1 MSTMSASPT
10 LAGQSASGV
19 DLSAPATEQVASYK
33 RRVFQFLLLFRWVSL
48 LLPLAYWLGPQW
60 FPSQPQPTYLPL
72 FLLFIGMNSLITLFA
87 DFMNRALLR
96 MPWLLVGELA
106 LSAVAIATTGGEAGP
121 YYLYSLAPVL
131 AGAFFF
137 GIRGALLTG
146 GVYTFFYAA
155 ALSLAHQALATTPDL
170 QLVAVQLLGAYL
182 MALVFGYA
190 SMLLTQL
197 EDRTVHLT
205 ETSRDLQRSN
215 QELQR
220 INHQLQ
226 LIQNLTL
233 TLQSSTDPSELQEQ
247 LLDGLVDDMGF
258 RRAVVAIYDPGEGA
272 LTGWLSRGGSGTRA
286 VNHATSLKVATDGGV
301 VAQTMRDRSTRLLA
315 QDQPL
320 TDDPA
325 LDEALA
331 LGRPCLIF
339 PMQLRGQ
346 QVGVLLTELSQDQ
359 QFDAPGET
367 ALDLLA
373 GHAGVALG
381 SLRLCINRAQRLA
394 VEEERSR
401 IAADMH
407 DTVSQSLFG
416 LTYGLNACAEMLPE
430 EPSNVAEVKQ
440 HLGELQPLA
449 LDALQEIRSVI
460 LQILPG
466 EVSRERFVNSLHKQ
480 LSALRLSHGIQLT
493 VEVTDRFDEWP
504 VEYRRQLLLI
514 AQEGVA
520 NIARHAEARHAWVQ
534 LHDSH
539 DRVLLA
545 ISDDGMGFDQETAP
559 SLPGVGL
566 GSIRNRIEGLG
577 GFLVT
582 QSDLGKGTRLQLS
595 LPLPG

>member
-1 MSTMSASPT
+1 MTTS
-10 LAGQSASGV
+10 V
-19 DLSAPATEQVASYK
+19 APVAQVASYK
-33 RRVFQFLLLFRWVSL
+33 HRVFQFLLLFRWVSL

-60 FPSQPQPTYLPL
+60 FPGQLQPTHLPL
-72 FLLFIGMNSLITLFA
+72 FLLFIGVNSLITLFA

-106 LSAVAIATTGGEAGP
+106 LSALAIATTGGEAGP

-137 GIRGALLTG
+137 GLRGAVLTAG
-146 GVYTFFYAA
+146 GYTLVYGA
-155 ALSLAHQALATTPDL
+155 ALYYAHLAPATGPDV

-190 SMLLTQL
+190 SMLLTRL

-205 ETSRDLQRSN
+205 ETSRDLAHSN
-215 QELQR
+215 QDLQR
-220 INHQLQ
+220 INRQLQ

-233 TLQSSTDPSELQEQ
+233 ILQSSTDPSELQDQ
-247 LLDGLVDDMGF
+247 LLAGLVDDMGF
-258 RRAVVAIYDPGEGA
+258 RRAVVAIYDPDKGA
-272 LTGWLSRGGSGTRA
+272 LTGWLSRGGARTQA
-286 VNHATSLKVATDGGV
+286 VSHAASLKVAADQGA
-301 VAQTMRDRSTRLLA
+301 VAQAMRGRSSVLLTEEVA
-315 QDQPL
+315 L
-320 TDDPA
+320 TDDAA
-325 LDEALA
+325 LNDVLA

-346 QVGVLLTELSQDQ
+346 QVGVLLTELGQGQ
-359 QFDAPGET
+359 QVDSSGEM

-416 LTYGLNACAEMLPE
+416 LTYGLNACAQMLPDQ
-430 EPSNVAEVKQ
+430 PGVVADVKQ
-440 HLGELQPLA
+440 HLEELQPLA

-460 LQILPG
+460 LEILPG
-466 EVSRERFVNSLHKQ
+466 EVSRERFINSLHKQ
-480 LSALRLSHGIQLT
+480 LSALRLGRPVQLT
-493 VEVTDRFDEWP
+493 VEVTDGYDSWP
-504 VEYRRQLLLI
+504 LEYRHQLLLI

-520 NIARHAEARHAWVQ
+520 NIARHAESRHAWVQ
-534 LHDSH
+534 LHDSA
-539 DRVLLA
+539 DRVLLV
-545 ISDDGMGFDQETAP
+545 ISDDGIGFDQETAP

-582 QSDLGKGTRLQLS
+582 HSDLGVGTRLQLS

>member
-1 MSTMSASPT
+1 MPMTTPI
-10 LAGQSASGV
+10 
-19 DLSAPATEQVASYK
+19 APAAQVAGYK

-48 LLPLAYWLGPQW
+48 LLPLAYWLVPQW
-60 FPSQPQPTYLPL
+60 FGGAEGSPIWL
-72 FLLFIGMNSLITLFA
+72 FVVLAGLNGMITLFA
-87 DFMNRALLR
+87 DEINRALMAR
-96 MPWLLVGELA
+96 PWLLLGDLGLV
-106 LSAVAIATTGGEAGP
+106 AVVMATTGGEAGP

-131 AGAFFF
+131 AAAFFF
-137 GIRGALLTG
+137 GIRGGLLSAGAYTILYGVALT
-146 GVYTFFYAA
+146 V
-155 ALSLAHQALATTPDL
+155 AHRAPALAPDL
-170 QLVAVQLLGAYL
+170 QLAAVQILGLYL

-190 SMLLTQL
+190 SLLLTQL
-197 EDRTVHLT
+197 EARTAHLT
-205 ETSRDLQRSN
+205 RTSQDLLVSNQDLQG
-215 QELQR
+215 

-226 LIQNLTL
+226 LIQSLTL
-233 TLQSSTDPSELQEQ
+233 ILQSSTDPSELQDQ
-247 LLDGLVDDMGF
+247 LLAGLVDDMHF
-258 RRAVVAIYDPGEGA
+258 RRAVVALYDPDRGA
-272 LTGWLSRGGSGTRA
+272 LTGWLSRGGPQALAQKLANTRA
-286 VNHATSLKVATDGGV
+286 VSHAVSLKVALDQGA
-301 VAQTMRDRSTRLLA
+301 VAQAMRNRTPLLL
-315 QDQPL
+315 DDETPL
-320 TDDPA
+320 SDNGA
-325 LDEALA
+325 LNDALA
-331 LGRPCLIF
+331 LGRPALIF

-346 QVGVLLTELSQDQ
+346 QVGVLLLDLAGRPQMAAS
-359 QFDAPGET
+359 GEM

-416 LTYGLNACAEMLPE
+416 LTYGLNACAEMLPDL
-430 EPSNVAEVKQ
+430 PGPVADVKQ
-440 HLGELQPLA
+440 HLAELQPLA

-460 LQILPG
+460 LEILPG

-480 LSALRLSHGIQLT
+480 LSAMRLGRPVQLT
-493 VEVTDRFDEWP
+493 VEVTDVFDTWP
-504 VEYRRQLLLI
+504 LETRRQFLLI

-520 NIARHAEARHAWVQ
+520 NIARHAEARNAWVQ
-534 LHDSH
+534 LHDSG
-539 DRVLLA
+539 DRVLLS

-582 QSDLGKGTRLQLS
+582 QSDLGVGTRLQLS